1 MNKKK
6 TVIKSAAF
14 LILLIILFAGLSRLF
29 LSGRETL
36 SEYAGNN
43 PDLAYGNT
51 SGGDAADNS
60 TVNDD
65 ASTQDTADSS
75 TVNDDASSQDTADG
89 STVNDDASSQDT
101 ADGSTVNDTVSPHR
115 VTYKTGFYYEPLS
128 DTLKDYIT
136 GVSYPAEGA
145 VQIDY
150 ADLNYL
156 HVMHY
161 NFEGEAVEGEIICN
175 AAIAQDLA
183 EIFYELY
190 IAEYQIEKITLIDNY
205 SGDDTASMEDNNT
218 SCFNYRTV
226 DGTDKLS
233 KHALGL
239 AIDINPFYNPYVRYT
254 KDGGQLVSPEGSESY
269 ADRTSSF
276 PYKIDTED
284 LCYRLFI
291 EHGFT
296 WGGNWNSSKDYQHF
310 QKVLD

>member
-6 TVIKSAAF
+6 TATKSAAF

-65 ASTQDTADSS
+65 ASTE
-75 TVNDDASSQDTADG
+75 
-89 STVNDDASSQDT
+89 DT

-161 NFEGEAVEGEIICN
+161 NFEGKAVEGEIICN

>member
-6 TVIKSAAF
+6 TLIKSAGF
-14 LILLIILFAGLSRLF
+14 LILLIILFAGLSRFF

-36 SEYAGNN
+36 SEYAGKN
-43 PDLAYGNT
+43 PDLAYGT
-51 SGGDAADNS
+51 PSDEDATEGATEDAVTGDS
-60 TVNDD
+60 TLD
-65 ASTQDTADSS
+65 
-75 TVNDDASSQDTADG
+75 
-89 STVNDDASSQDT
+89 
-101 ADGSTVNDTVSPHR
+101 DTVTPER
-115 VTYKTGFYYEPLS
+115 VTYQTDFYYEPLS
-128 DTLKDYIT
+128 DELKDHIT
-136 GVSYPAEGA
+136 GISYPAEGA
-145 VQIDY
+145 AEIDY

-190 IAEYQIEKITLIDNY
+190 IAEYQIEKIALIDNY
-205 SGDDTASMEDNNT
+205 DGDDTASMEDNNT

-276 PYKIDTED
+276 PYKIDTDD

-310 QKVLD
+310 QKVID

>member
-51 SGGDAADNS
+51 SGGDADDNS

-75 TVNDDASSQDTADG
+75 TVNDDT
-89 STVNDDASSQDT
+89 SSQDT

-175 AAIAQDLA
+175 AAIAQDLT

>member
-51 SGGDAADNS
+51 SGGDAAD
-60 TVNDD
+60 
-65 ASTQDTADSS
+65 SS
-75 TVNDDASSQDTADG
+75 TVNDDT
-89 STVNDDASSQDT
+89 STQDT

-175 AAIAQDLA
+175 AAIAQDLT

-233 KHALGL
+233 KHALVL

>member
-51 SGGDAADNS
+51 SGGDAAD
-60 TVNDD
+60 
-65 ASTQDTADSS
+65 SS
-75 TVNDDASSQDTADG
+75 TVNDDT
-89 STVNDDASSQDT
+89 STQDT

-175 AAIAQDLA
+175 AAIAQDLT

>member
-51 SGGDAADNS
+51 SGGDAADSS

-65 ASTQDTADSS
+65 ASTQDTADS
-75 TVNDDASSQDTADG
+75 
-89 STVNDDASSQDT
+89 
-101 ADGSTVNDTVSPHR
+101 STVNDTVSPHR

>member
-6 TVIKSAAF
+6 TLIKSAGF
-14 LILLIILFAGLSRLF
+14 LILLIILFACLSRFF
-29 LSGRETL
+29 LSDGETL
-36 SEYAGNN
+36 SEYAKKH
-43 PDLAYGNT
+43 PDLAYGST
-51 SGGDAADNS
+51 SEGDAAES
-60 TVNDD
+60 V
-65 ASTQDTADSS
+65 SS
-75 TVNDDASSQDTADG
+75 TLE
-89 STVNDDASSQDT
+89 
-101 ADGSTVNDTVSPHR
+101 DTVSPDR
-115 VTYKTGFYYEPLS
+115 ITYKTDFYYEPLS
-128 DTLKDYIT
+128 DELKDYIT
-136 GVSYPAEGA
+136 GVSYPAEGT
-145 VQIDY
+145 VKIDY

-161 NFEGEAVEGEIICN
+161 NFEGEALEGEIICN

-205 SGDDTASMEDNNT
+205 EGDDTASMEDNNT

-254 KDGGQLVSPEGSESY
+254 KDGGQLVSPEGSERY
-269 ADRTSSF
+269 ADRTLSF
-276 PYKIDTED
+276 PYKIDTDD

-296 WGGNWNSSKDYQHF
+296 WGGSWNSSKDYQHF
-310 QKVLD
+310 QKVPD

>member
-51 SGGDAADNS
+51 SGGDAAD
-60 TVNDD
+60 
-65 ASTQDTADSS
+65 SS
-75 TVNDDASSQDTADG
+75 TVNDDT
-89 STVNDDASSQDT
+89 STQDT

-145 VQIDY
+145 AQIDY